1 MMTLLPHEIES
12 RFGSFKAAWRL
23 SGEGY
28 ITRETVVGSEWYVF
42 WMFLGD
48 RWEYLP
54 FGTVEAEASRYRWD
68 PLVGDIEL
76 VATAIGNPK
85 KLWLV
90 VERGEEEHGERAW
103 WWMIYW
109 RFGSRVFLL
118 ASRKTNG
125 PFVVVV

>member
-1 MMTLLPHEIES
+1 M
-12 RFGSFKAAWRL
+12 
-23 SGEGY
+23 
-28 ITRETVVGSEWYVF
+28 
-42 WMFLGD
+42 
-48 RWEYLP
+48 P

-109 RFGSRVFLL
+109 RFGGRVFLL